1 MDVTI
6 SILAIIILAGL
17 FVVVRSRENKPKNR
31 RRSVADPRATSK
43 FHAVSIK
50 FVGSACEAVRKLEGK
65 RFLSGAAPTLPLPDC
80 DVDACKC
87 RFIHHQDRRAGE
99 DRRSGYRRKLPG
111 GADGI
116 AVERRKR
123 GDRRDDSPDDYFQ

>member
-17 FVVVRSRENKPKNR
+17 FVFVRNRENKPKDR
-31 RRSVADPRATSK
+31 RRGAVDPRASSK

-50 FVGSACEAVRKLEGK
+50 FLGGACEAVKKLEGK
-65 RFLSGAAPTLPLPDC
+65 RFLSSAAPTLPLPDC

-99 DRRSGYRRKLPG
+99 DRRSGYRGKLPG
-111 GADGI
+111 GTDGV

-123 GDRRDDSPDDYFQ
+123 GDRRDDSPDEYFQ